1 MRGGGGGLKGEGL
14 IESHHDNIHLLLYDL
29 VGPLDFWS
37 TVGGGFLLGSRGFG
51 FYHEATR

>member
-1 MRGGGGGLKGEGL
+1 MRGGGLKGEGL